1 MDIRRLEAFSKVYEL
16 RSFSKAGEQL
26 YLSQPT
32 ISAHVSA
39 LETELDVRLFDRL
52 GRTILPTQAAEVLY
66 RYALDVFNSLAAA
79 TAEIQLLQERV
90 AGDLIIGGSTI
101 PAHYVLPSLLARF
114 SARYPEVR
122 MDLKVADSS
131 KIIQRLING
140 EGMVAMVGSQ
150 AEHPDLTFENVLMD
164 ELVIVSTATMAAKFS
179 QPLAPADLAT
189 LPWVMREEGSGTRR
203 AFELALDALGAP
215 RPQATLKV
223 ESTQAALQTVRAG
236 IGVTVTS
243 RLAAGPLLKTG
254 ELVEL
259 KVTGLDMQR
268 DFYLAYHSRRHLFP
282 AARYFIDFIRQEC
295 RLGA

>member
-16 RSFSKAGEQL
+16 RSFSKAGEEL

-79 TAEIQLLQERV
+79 EAEIQLLQERV

-114 SARYPEVR
+114 SSRYPEVR
-122 MDLKVADSS
+122 MDLKVADST
-131 KIIQRLING
+131 KIIQRLIGG
-140 EGMVAMVGSQ
+140 EGMVGMVG
-150 AEHPDLTFENVLMD
+150 AREDHPDLTFEKVLMD
-164 ELVIVSTATMAAKFS
+164 ELVIVGSPPLASRTK
-179 QPLAPADLAT
+179 QPLIPAELAS
-189 LPWVMREEGSGTRR
+189 LPWIMREEGSGTRR
-203 AFELALDALGAP
+203 AFETALDAQGAP
-215 RPQATLKV
+215 RPQPVLKV
-223 ESTQAALQTVRAG
+223 ESTLAALQSVLAG

-243 RLAAGPLLKTG
+243 RLAARPLLKTG
-254 ELVEL
+254 EIVEIQ
-259 KVTGLDMQR
+259 VNGLDMQR

-282 AARYFIDFIRQEC
+282 AARYFIEFIRQEC